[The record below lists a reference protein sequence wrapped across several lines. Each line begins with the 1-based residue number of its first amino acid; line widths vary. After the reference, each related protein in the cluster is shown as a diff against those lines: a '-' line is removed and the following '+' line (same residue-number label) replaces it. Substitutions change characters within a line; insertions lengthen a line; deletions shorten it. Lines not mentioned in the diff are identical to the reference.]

1 MSSPGHTEMVLT
13 GKEQV
18 VPKPEEEVAWKKKI
32 SQKKLKKQKCMAQ
45 EYTLLKKKKKQTKVK
60 KTKTDKHG
68 EPQGWYLAGSTD
80 LELRKGKKSHQTRDG
95 GLGSSGEGE
104 FTHGWRALGEE
115 RSPRHRKVPAF
126 KMPERRGS
134 EAQEDEGEEH
144 RGKEAG
150 GRANGC

>member
-1 MSSPGHTEMVLT
+1 MEE
-13 GKEQV
+13 KDI
-18 VPKPEEEVAWKKKI
+18 PEETEETKMYGPGIHTA
-32 SQKKLKKQKCMAQ
+32 
-45 EYTLLKKKKKQTKVK
+45 KKKKQQTKVK

-80 LELRKGKKSHQTRDG
+80 LELRKGKKRHQTRDG